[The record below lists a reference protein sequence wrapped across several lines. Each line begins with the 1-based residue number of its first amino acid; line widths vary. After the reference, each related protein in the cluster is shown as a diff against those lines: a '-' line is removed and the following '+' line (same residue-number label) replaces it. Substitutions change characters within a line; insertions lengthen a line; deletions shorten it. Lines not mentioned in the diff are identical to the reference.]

1 MVVKS
6 ATKKKLMDMLVP
18 EEFAHK
24 LADDRKWDDV
34 KILTAQE
41 IAQFCETDSDTAAR
55 IHGIISGAASPSRDA
70 TSDNSATTSVRLRR
84 GTRRRRTAKTVQA
97 LEEYVSAEKVDSY
110 VSKLKNREETESIFT
125 MLEKAEVKR
134 QNKEKKKAEKDKTV
148 PRVFL
153 SQQTIEDLTDAVY
166 NRREQMKG
174 KDLTEKQANDLIAEA
189 AKAQEMALI
198 DPYEAAGIIT
208 AQSIGEPGTQM
219 TMRTFH
225 YAGVATVNVTQGL
238 PRIIE
243 IVDARKVP
251 NTPTMTIY
259 LKGENSKSADAAK
272 KLAAAIEITTTMNIA
287 DIDTDVAQRRLVL
300 KLKKGNLK
308 QKGMTPAEVKDKLER
323 ALRLYVEADKEKNP
337 STLTL
342 IPGIQTEDDMKTL
355 AENPPSYTELL
366 QLEDKIRDMRL
377 KGVPNIERANVQ
389 LDDKT
394 GEYYLSTIGSN
405 LARISDM
412 EGIDRART
420 YTNNIIEIYEYLGIE
435 ASRQAIVNE
444 LQATLDGA
452 RLEVDVRHLLMVA
465 DVMTSEG
472 EVRAIGRHG
481 VSGTK
486 HSILARAAFEVT
498 VNHLLKAGIIGER
511 DNLTGVAENIIVGQP
526 ISLGTGSVELYYIPE

>member
-84 GTRRRRTAKTVQA
+84 GTRRRRTAKTVQE
-97 LEEYVSAEKVDSY
+97 LEVYAPELNDDGIPTIYDDELANDAVFK
-110 VSKLKNREETESIFT
+110 SI
-125 MLEKAEVKR
+125 KAAAD
-134 QNKEKKKAEKDKTV
+134 NN
-148 PRVFL
+148 VFKF
-153 SQQTIEDLTDAVY
+153 SQQTIH
-166 NRREQMKG
+166 
-174 KDLTEKQANDLIAEA
+174 DLTEAVHNREMVKLTKKQAEKLVAEA
-189 AKAQEMALI
+189 AKARDMALI

-251 NTPTMTIY
+251 NTPTMTIR

-272 KLAAAIEITTTMNIA
+272 KLAAAIEITTTVNIA

-342 IPGIQTEDDMKTL
+342 IPGIQTEEDMKTL

-377 KGVPNIERANVQ
+377 KGVPNVERANVQ

-405 LARISDM
+405 LSRISDM
-412 EGIDRART
+412 EGIDRSRT

-435 ASRQAIVNE
+435 AARQAIVNE

-452 RLEVDVRHLLMVA
+452 RLEVDVRHLLMVS

>member
-6 ATKKKLMDMLVP
+6 ATKKKLMDLGIA
-18 EEFAHK
+18 ENFAHI

-34 KILTAQE
+34 KILPVGE
-41 IAQFCETDSDTAAR
+41 IGQICETDSETAAS
-55 IHGIISGAASPSRDA
+55 IKTIIDGANQKNKLENSEAIGPVTAVTLGRKVRSRA
-70 TSDNSATTSVRLRR
+70 RVKS
-84 GTRRRRTAKTVQA
+84 TADI
-97 LEEYVSAEKVDSY
+97 DSY
-110 VSKLKNREETESIFT
+110 NKDAKL
-125 MLEKAEVKR
+125 
-134 QNKEKKKAEKDKTV
+134 
-148 PRVFL
+148 L
-153 SQQTIEDLTDAVY
+153 SLDDELSGDAVFKSLVAAVEDSGSPRFTDRIFHY
-166 NRREQMKG
+166 
-174 KDLTEKQANDLIAEA
+174 LTEAIHARGIKKLT
-189 AKAQEMALI
+189 KAQAKKVVAGSIVALDRASI

-251 NTPTMTIY
+251 NTPTMTIR
-259 LKGENSKSADAAK
+259 LQNEKKTSAEEAQ
-272 KLAAAIEITTTMNIA
+272 KLAAAIEVTTTVNIA
-287 DIDTDVAQRRLVL
+287 SLETDVAQRRLVL
-300 KLKKGNLK
+300 KLNKSNLK
-308 QKGMTPAEVKDKLER
+308 QKNMSAAEVKDKLER
-323 ALRLYVEADKEKNP
+323 ATRLLVQGDKPKNP
-337 STLTL
+337 SKLTL
-342 IPGIQTEDDMKTL
+342 IPGVHSEEDLAEL
-355 AENPPSYTELL
+355 AENPPSYTMLL
-366 QLEDKIRDMRL
+366 QLEEKIRDMRL
-377 KGVPNIERANVQ
+377 KGIPNIERANVQ

-405 LARISDM
+405 LSRVSEI
-412 EGIDRART
+412 ETIDRSRT
-420 YTNNIIEIYEYLGIE
+420 YTNNIIEIYDHLGIE
-435 ASRQAIVNE
+435 AARQAIVNE

-452 RLEVDVRHLLMVA
+452 RLEVDTRHLLLVA

-511 DNLTGVAENIIVGQP
+511 DHLTGVAENIIVGQP
-526 ISLGTGSVELYYIPE
+526 ISLGTGSVELFYIPEE

>member
-55 IHGIISGAASPSRDA
+55 IHGIISGAASPSRDS

-84 GTRRRRTAKTVQA
+84 GTRRRRTAKTVQE
-97 LEEYVSAEKVDSY
+97 LEAYTPVMNEDGIPAIYDDELAEDAVFK
-110 VSKLKNREETESIFT
+110 SI
-125 MLEKAEVKR
+125 KGAA
-134 QNKEKKKAEKDKTV
+134 KEAGIK
-148 PRVFL
+148 F
-153 SQQTIEDLTDAVY
+153 SQQTIH
-166 NRREQMKG
+166 
-174 KDLTEKQANDLIAEA
+174 DLTEAVHAREMTKLTKKQASALVAEA
-189 AKAQEMALI
+189 GRAQDMALI

-251 NTPTMTIY
+251 NTPTMTIR
-259 LKGENSKSADAAK
+259 LSGENSQSADAAK
-272 KLAAAIEITTTMNIA
+272 KLAAAIEITTTVNIA

-342 IPGIQTEDDMKTL
+342 IPGIQTEEDMKTL

-412 EGIDRART
+412 EGIDRSRT

>member
-84 GTRRRRTAKTVQA
+84 GTRRRRTAKTVQE
-97 LEEYVSAEKVDSY
+97 LEPYTPEMNAEGIP
-110 VSKLKNREETESIFT
+110 SIYDDELAEDPVFKSI
-125 MLEKAEVKR
+125 KAAADDAGIK
-134 QNKEKKKAEKDKTV
+134 
-148 PRVFL
+148 F
-153 SQQTIEDLTDAVY
+153 SQQTVH
-166 NRREQMKG
+166 
-174 KDLTEKQANDLIAEA
+174 DLTEAVHNREMAKLTKKQAQALVAEA
-189 AKAQEMALI
+189 GKAREMALI

-251 NTPTMTIY
+251 NTPTMTIR
-259 LKGENSKSADAAK
+259 LQGENSQSADAAK
-272 KLAAAIEITTTMNIA
+272 KLAAAIEITTTVNIA

-300 KLKKGNLK
+300 KLTKGNLK
-308 QKGMTPAEVKDKLER
+308 QKGMTPAEGKDKLER

-342 IPGIQTEDDMKTL
+342 IPGIQTEEDMKTL

-412 EGIDRART
+412 EGIDRSRT

-435 ASRQAIVNE
+435 AARQAIVNE

-452 RLEVDVRHLLMVA
+452 RLEVDVRHLLMVS

>member
-6 ATKKKLMDMLVP
+6 ATKKKLMDLGIA
-18 EEFAHK
+18 ENFAHI

-34 KILTAQE
+34 KILPVGE
-41 IAQFCETDSDTAAR
+41 IGQICETDSETAAS
-55 IHGIISGAASPSRDA
+55 IKTIIDGANQKNKLENSEAIGPVTAVTLGRKVRSRA
-70 TSDNSATTSVRLRR
+70 RVKS
-84 GTRRRRTAKTVQA
+84 TADM
-97 LEEYVSAEKVDSY
+97 DSY
-110 VSKLKNREETESIFT
+110 NKDAKL
-125 MLEKAEVKR
+125 
-134 QNKEKKKAEKDKTV
+134 
-148 PRVFL
+148 L
-153 SQQTIEDLTDAVY
+153 SLDDELSGDAVFKSLVAAVEESGSP
-166 NRREQMKG
+166 RFTDRIFH
-174 KDLTEKQANDLIAEA
+174 DLTEAIHARGIKKLTKPQAKKVIAGA
-189 AKAQEMALI
+189 IVALDRASI

-251 NTPTMTIY
+251 NTPTMTIR
-259 LKGENSKSADAAK
+259 LQSDKKTSAEEAQ
-272 KLAAAIEITTTMNIA
+272 KLAAAIEVTTTVNIA
-287 DIDTDVAQRRLVL
+287 TLETDVAQRRLVL
-300 KLKKGNLK
+300 KLNKSNLK
-308 QKGMTPAEVKDKLER
+308 QKNMSAAEVKDKLER
-323 ALRLYVEADKEKNP
+323 ATRLLVQGDKPKNP
-337 STLTL
+337 SKLTL
-342 IPGIQTEDDMKTL
+342 IPGVHSEEDLAEL
-355 AENPPSYTELL
+355 AENPPSYTMLL
-366 QLEDKIRDMRL
+366 QLEEKIRDMRL
-377 KGVPNIERANVQ
+377 KGIPNIERANVQ

-405 LARISDM
+405 LSRVSEI
-412 EGIDRART
+412 ETIDRSRT
-420 YTNNIIEIYEYLGIE
+420 YTNNIIEIYDHLGIE
-435 ASRQAIVNE
+435 AARQAIVNE

-452 RLEVDVRHLLMVA
+452 RLEVDTRHLLLVA

-511 DNLTGVAENIIVGQP
+511 DHLTGVAENIIVGQP
-526 ISLGTGSVELYYIPE
+526 ISLGTGSVELFYIPEE

>member
-84 GTRRRRTAKTVQA
+84 GTRRRRTAKTVQE
-97 LEEYVSAEKVDSY
+97 LEPYTPEMNAEGIP
-110 VSKLKNREETESIFT
+110 SIYDDELAEDPVFKSI
-125 MLEKAEVKR
+125 KAAADDAGIK
-134 QNKEKKKAEKDKTV
+134 
-148 PRVFL
+148 F
-153 SQQTIEDLTDAVY
+153 SQQTVH
-166 NRREQMKG
+166 
-174 KDLTEKQANDLIAEA
+174 DLTEAVHNREMAKLTKKQAQALVAEA
-189 AKAQEMALI
+189 GKAREMALI

-251 NTPTMTIY
+251 NTPTMTIR
-259 LKGENSKSADAAK
+259 LQGENSQSADAAK
-272 KLAAAIEITTTMNIA
+272 KLAAAIEITTTVNIA

-300 KLKKGNLK
+300 KLTKGNLK

-342 IPGIQTEDDMKTL
+342 IPGIQTEEDMKTL

-412 EGIDRART
+412 EGIDRSRT

-435 ASRQAIVNE
+435 AARQAIVNE

-452 RLEVDVRHLLMVA
+452 RLEVDVRHLLMVS

>member
-6 ATKKKLMDMLVP
+6 ATKKKLMDLGID
-18 EEFAHK
+18 ENFAHA

-34 KILTAQE
+34 KVMTAE
-41 IAQFCETDSDTAAR
+41 IIAQICETDSEQAGKIHATIIAATQKGRDGDADSTGPITKVRLSKRRTRTKTVADMEVYDYDRKMRSMEDDLAEDPVYKSLQTAASDAGSNRFTNR
-55 IHGIISGAASPSRDA
+55 ILSELTQACHA
-70 TSDNSATTSVRLRR
+70 R
-84 GTRRRRTAKTVQA
+84 G
-97 LEEYVSAEKVDSY
+97 
-110 VSKLKNREETESIFT
+110 
-125 MLEKAEVKR
+125 
-134 QNKEKKKAEKDKTV
+134 KKK
-148 PRVFL
+148 
-153 SQQTIEDLTDAVY
+153 LTKPQAKKIINEAIDALD
-166 NRREQMKG
+166 R
-174 KDLTEKQANDLIAEA
+174 AS
-189 AKAQEMALI
+189 I

-251 NTPTMTIY
+251 QTPTMTIR
-259 LKGENSKSADAAK
+259 LKEDQMQDGNAAK
-272 KLAAAIEITTTMNIA
+272 KLAAAIEVTTTVNIA
-287 DIDTDVAQRRLVL
+287 KLETDVAQRRLVL
-300 KLKKGNLK
+300 HLNKTNLK
-308 QKGMTPAEVKDKLER
+308 QKNMSAGEVKDKLEQ
-323 ALRLYVEADKEKNP
+323 ATRLHVQADKEKNP

-342 IPGIQTEDDMKTL
+342 IPGVHSEEDLAEL
-355 AENPPSYTELL
+355 AENPPSYTMLL
-366 QLEDKIRDMRL
+366 QLEEKIRDMRL
-377 KGVPNIERANVQ
+377 KGIPGIERANPQ

-405 LARISDM
+405 LQRIS
-412 EGIDRART
+412 ELENIDRSRT
-420 YTNNIIEIYEYLGIE
+420 YTNNIIEIYDYLGIE
-435 ASRQAIVNE
+435 AARQAIVNE
-444 LQATLDGA
+444 LQLTLDGA

-498 VNHLLKAGIIGER
+498 VNHLLKAGIIGEK
-511 DNLTGVAENIIVGQP
+511 DHLTGVAENIIVGQP
-526 ISLGTGSVELYYIPE
+526 ISLGTGSVALYYIPEE

>member
-84 GTRRRRTAKTVQA
+84 GTRRRRTAKTVQE
-97 LEEYVSAEKVDSY
+97 LEPYTPELNDEGIPSIYDDELAEDPVFK
-110 VSKLKNREETESIFT
+110 SI
-125 MLEKAEVKR
+125 KA
-134 QNKEKKKAEKDKTV
+134 AADDAGIA
-148 PRVFL
+148 F
-153 SQQTIEDLTDAVY
+153 SQQTIH
-166 NRREQMKG
+166 
-174 KDLTEKQANDLIAEA
+174 DLTEAVHNRDMAKLTKKQAEALVAEA
-189 AKAQEMALI
+189 GKAREMALI

-251 NTPTMTIY
+251 NTPTMTIR
-259 LKGENSKSADAAK
+259 LQGENSQSADAAK
-272 KLAAAIEITTTMNIA
+272 KLAAAIEITTTVNIA

-342 IPGIQTEDDMKTL
+342 IPGIQTEEDMKTL

-412 EGIDRART
+412 EGIDRSRT

-435 ASRQAIVNE
+435 AARQAIVNE

-452 RLEVDVRHLLMVA
+452 RLEVDVRHLLMVS

>member
-55 IHGIISGAASPSRDA
+55 IHGIISGAASPSRDS

-84 GTRRRRTAKTVQA
+84 GTRRRRTAKTVQE
-97 LEEYVSAEKVDSY
+97 LEAYTPELNDAGIPKIYDDELAEDPVFK
-110 VSKLKNREETESIFT
+110 SI
-125 MLEKAEVKR
+125 KAAADAAGIK
-134 QNKEKKKAEKDKTV
+134 
-148 PRVFL
+148 F
-153 SQQTIEDLTDAVY
+153 SQQTIH
-166 NRREQMKG
+166 
-174 KDLTEKQANDLIAEA
+174 DLTEAVHNREKSKLTKKQAEALVAEA
-189 AKAQEMALI
+189 GKAREMALI

-251 NTPTMTIY
+251 NTPTMTIR
-259 LKGENSKSADAAK
+259 LQGEKSKSADAAK
-272 KLAAAIEITTTMNIA
+272 KLAAAIEITTTVNIA

-342 IPGIQTEDDMKTL
+342 IPGIQTEEDMKTL

-377 KGVPNIERANVQ
+377 KGVPNVERANVQ

-405 LARISDM
+405 LSRISDM
-412 EGIDRART
+412 DGIDRSRT

-435 ASRQAIVNE
+435 AARQAIVNE

-452 RLEVDVRHLLMVA
+452 RLEVDVRHLLMVS

>member
-6 ATKKKLMDMLVP
+6 ATKKKLMDLGIA
-18 EEFAHK
+18 ENFAHI

-34 KILTAQE
+34 KILPVGE
-41 IAQFCETDSDTAAR
+41 IGQICETDSETAAS
-55 IHGIISGAASPSRDA
+55 IKTIIDGANQKNKLENSEAIGPVTAVTLGRKVRSRA
-70 TSDNSATTSVRLRR
+70 RVKS
-84 GTRRRRTAKTVQA
+84 TADI
-97 LEEYVSAEKVDSY
+97 DSY
-110 VSKLKNREETESIFT
+110 KKEIKLLSLEDELSGDVVFKSLQAAAEDSGSPRFTDRIFH
-125 MLEKAEVKR
+125 
-134 QNKEKKKAEKDKTV
+134 
-148 PRVFL
+148 
-153 SQQTIEDLTDAVY
+153 
-166 NRREQMKG
+166 
-174 KDLTEKQANDLIAEA
+174 DLTEAIHARGINKLTKPQAKKVIAGSIV
-189 AKAQEMALI
+189 ALDRASI

-251 NTPTMTIY
+251 NTPTMTIR
-259 LKGENSKSADAAK
+259 LQEEKKTSAEEAQ
-272 KLAAAIEITTTMNIA
+272 KLAAAIEVTTTVNIA
-287 DIDTDVAQRRLVL
+287 SLETDVAQRRLVL
-300 KLKKGNLK
+300 KLNKSNLK
-308 QKGMTPAEVKDKLER
+308 QKNMSAAEVKDKLER
-323 ALRLYVEADKEKNP
+323 ATRLLVQGDKPKNP
-337 STLTL
+337 SKLTL
-342 IPGIQTEDDMKTL
+342 IPGVHSEEDLAEL
-355 AENPPSYTELL
+355 AENPPSYTMLL
-366 QLEDKIRDMRL
+366 QLEEKIRDMRL
-377 KGVPNIERANVQ
+377 KGIPNIERANVQ

-405 LARISDM
+405 LSRVSEI
-412 EGIDRART
+412 ETIDRSRT
-420 YTNNIIEIYEYLGIE
+420 YTNNIIEIYDHLGIE
-435 ASRQAIVNE
+435 AARQAIVNE

-452 RLEVDVRHLLMVA
+452 RLEVDTRHLLLVA

-511 DNLTGVAENIIVGQP
+511 DHLTGVAENIIVGQP
-526 ISLGTGSVELYYIPE
+526 ISLGTGSVELFYIPEE

>member
-6 ATKKKLMDMLVP
+6 ATKKKLMDLGIA
-18 EEFAHK
+18 ENFAHT
-24 LADDRKWDDV
+24 LADDKKWDDV
-34 KILTAQE
+34 KILAAGE
-41 IAQFCETDSDTAAR
+41 IAQLCETDSATAAKMKD
-55 IHGIISGAASPSRDA
+55 IIDAASKKGGDA
-70 TSDNSATTSVRLRR
+70 NSENTGPTTKVTIKRRKGRLPQR
-84 GTRRRRTAKTVQA
+84 AKTA
-97 LEEYVSAEKVDSY
+97 ADLDPY
-110 VSKLKNREETESIFT
+110 ETEAKLATFEDELAEDPVFKSLVAAVEENGSARFT
-125 MLEKAEVKR
+125 DRIYHDLTVAIHAR
-134 QNKEKKKAEKDKTV
+134 GKKKLTKPQAKKVINEAVVALDKA
-148 PRVFL
+148 
-153 SQQTIEDLTDAVY
+153 S
-166 NRREQMKG
+166 
-174 KDLTEKQANDLIAEA
+174 
-189 AKAQEMALI
+189 I

-251 NTPTMTIY
+251 NTPTMTIR
-259 LKGENSKSADAAK
+259 LKGDERMSATAAQ
-272 KLAAAIEITTTMNIA
+272 KLAAAIEVTTTVNIA
-287 DIDTDVAQRRLVL
+287 SLDTDVAQRRLVL
-300 KLKKGNLK
+300 KLNKGNLK
-308 QKGMTPAEVKDKLER
+308 QKNMTGLEVKDKLER
-323 ALRLYVEADKEKNP
+323 ATRLLVQPDKEKNP
-337 STLTL
+337 GTLTL
-342 IPGIQTEDDMKTL
+342 IPGVHSVDDLADL
-355 AENPPSYTELL
+355 AENPPSYTMLL
-366 QLEDKIRDMRL
+366 QLEEKIRDMRL
-377 KGVPNIERANVQ
+377 KGIPNIERANVQ

-405 LARISDM
+405 LTRVSEI
-412 EGIDRART
+412 ETIDRRRT
-420 YTNNIIEIYEYLGIE
+420 YTNNIIEIYDFLGIE
-435 ASRQAIVNE
+435 AARQAIVNE

-452 RLEVDVRHLLMVA
+452 RLEVDTRHLLLVA

-511 DNLTGVAENIIVGQP
+511 DYLTGVAENIIVGQP

>member
-55 IHGIISGAASPSRDA
+55 IHGIISGAASPSRDS

-84 GTRRRRTAKTVQA
+84 GTRRRRTAKTVQE
-97 LEEYVSAEKVDSY
+97 LEPYAPEMNSDGIPVIYDDELAEDPVFKSIKSAADG
-110 VSKLKNREETESIFT
+110 
-125 MLEKAEVKR
+125 AGVK
-134 QNKEKKKAEKDKTV
+134 
-148 PRVFL
+148 F
-153 SQQTIEDLTDAVY
+153 SQQTIH
-166 NRREQMKG
+166 
-174 KDLTEKQANDLIAEA
+174 DLTEAVHNRDKAKLTKKQAEALVAEA
-189 AKAQEMALI
+189 AKAQGMAMI
-198 DPYEAAGIIT
+198 DPFEAAGIIT

-251 NTPTMTIY
+251 NTPTMTIR
-259 LKGENSKSADAAK
+259 LKSDKSDSADAAK
-272 KLAAAIEITTTMNIA
+272 KLAAAIEITTTVNIA

-342 IPGIQTEDDMKTL
+342 IPGIQTEEDMKTL

-412 EGIDRART
+412 EGIDRSRT

-435 ASRQAIVNE
+435 AARQAIVNE

>member
-34 KILTAQE
+34 KVLTAQQ
-41 IAQFCETDSDTAAR
+41 IAQICETDSDTASR
-55 IHGIISGAASPSRDA
+55 VHGIIVGASTSSRDSG
-70 TSDNSATTSVRLRR
+70 SDSNSATTSVRLRR
-84 GTRRRRTAKTVQA
+84 GTRRRRTTKTELD
-97 LEEYVSAEKVDSY
+97 LESYDSEIKLNSYHDELAE
-110 VSKLKNREETESIFT
+110 
-125 MLEKAEVKR
+125 
-134 QNKEKKKAEKDKTV
+134 
-148 PRVFL
+148 
-153 SQQTIEDLTDAVY
+153 DAVY
-166 NRREQMKG
+166 KALEAAAERAGEFYNQQTLH
-174 KDLTEKQANDLIAEA
+174 DLTTAIHLRDKAKLTKKQADSVISEA
-189 AKAQEMALI
+189 TAATGMARI
-198 DPYEAAGIIT
+198 DPFEAAGILT

-251 NTPTMTIY
+251 DTPTMTIR
-259 LKGENSKSADAAK
+259 LDSPNSESAKDAQ
-272 KLAAAIEITTTMNIA
+272 KLAAAIEITTTRNIA
-287 DIDTDVAQRRLVL
+287 DIETDVAQRRLVL

-308 QKGMTPAEVKDKLER
+308 QKAMTGMEVKDKLER

-337 STLTL
+337 GTLTL
-342 IPGIQTEDDMKTL
+342 IPGIQTEEDMKTL

-366 QLEDKIRDMRL
+366 QLEDKIKDLRL

-405 LARISDM
+405 LSRISDM
-412 EGIDRART
+412 NGIDRSRT
-420 YTNNIIEIYEYLGIE
+420 YTNNIIEIYQYLGIE
-435 ASRQAIVNE
+435 AARQAIINE

-452 RLEVDVRHLLMVA
+452 RLEVDVRHLLMVS

>member
-84 GTRRRRTAKTVQA
+84 GTRRRRTAKTVQE
-97 LEEYVSAEKVDSY
+97 LEPYTPELNAEGIP
-110 VSKLKNREETESIFT
+110 SIYDDELAEDPVFKSI
-125 MLEKAEVKR
+125 KAAADDAGIK
-134 QNKEKKKAEKDKTV
+134 
-148 PRVFL
+148 F
-153 SQQTIEDLTDAVY
+153 SQQTIH
-166 NRREQMKG
+166 
-174 KDLTEKQANDLIAEA
+174 DLTEAVHNRDMAKLTKKQAEA
-189 AKAQEMALI
+189 LVTEAGKAREMALI

-251 NTPTMTIY
+251 NTPTMTIR
-259 LKGENSKSADAAK
+259 LQGENSQSADAAK
-272 KLAAAIEITTTMNIA
+272 KLAAAIEITTTVNIA

-342 IPGIQTEDDMKTL
+342 IPGIQTEEDMKTL

-412 EGIDRART
+412 EGIDRSRT

-435 ASRQAIVNE
+435 AARQAIVNE

-452 RLEVDVRHLLMVA
+452 RLEVDVRHLLMVS

>member
-84 GTRRRRTAKTVQA
+84 GTRRRRTAKTVQE
-97 LEEYVSAEKVDSY
+97 LEPYTPEMNAEGIP
-110 VSKLKNREETESIFT
+110 SIYDDELAEDPVFKSI
-125 MLEKAEVKR
+125 KAAADDAGIK
-134 QNKEKKKAEKDKTV
+134 
-148 PRVFL
+148 F
-153 SQQTIEDLTDAVY
+153 SQQTIH
-166 NRREQMKG
+166 
-174 KDLTEKQANDLIAEA
+174 DLTEAVHNRDMAKLTKKQAEALVAEA
-189 AKAQEMALI
+189 GKAREMALI

-251 NTPTMTIY
+251 NTPTMTIR
-259 LKGENSKSADAAK
+259 LQGENSQSADAAK
-272 KLAAAIEITTTMNIA
+272 KLAAAIEITTTVNIA

-342 IPGIQTEDDMKTL
+342 IPGIQTEEDMKTL

-412 EGIDRART
+412 EGIDRSRT

-435 ASRQAIVNE
+435 AARQAIVNE

-452 RLEVDVRHLLMVA
+452 RLEVDVRHLLMVS